1 QEWFEKLYRLS
12 DIALVTGDDE
22 QALWQ
27 QPSLTEQK
35 IVERLHQWGNKNVI
49 VKLGAKGAFWSDGE
63 NTGYICPK

>member
-1 QEWFEKLYRLS
+1 MGFNTSCARVVRKLYRLS

-35 IVERLHQWGNKNVI
+35 IVERLHQWGNKTSLLN
-49 VKLGAKGAFWSDGE
+49 
-63 NTGYICPK
+63 